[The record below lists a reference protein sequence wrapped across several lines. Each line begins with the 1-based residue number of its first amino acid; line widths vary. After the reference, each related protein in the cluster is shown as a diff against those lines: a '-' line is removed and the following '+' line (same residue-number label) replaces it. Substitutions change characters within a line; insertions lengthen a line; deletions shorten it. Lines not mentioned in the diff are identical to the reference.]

1 MINIHNNNQ
10 TSFLGFANNT
20 VRSPEHCQALAE
32 PSKQA
37 SKPISNDRV
46 ATFMLYIQSVVTMQT
61 SLVGLV
67 LLAAIKLWLILD
79 WTTWIHL
86 KLWLKNKV
94 LIWSPELRNDNVDV
108 IQVTQISASQ
118 FRSFKCKQLCLHKQF
133 QSIFKHAN
141 IFLKTQ
147 AFTNIP
153 RGLCNPSHTTAGYS
167 LKMRRRH
174 TVFTKCPHLLLMSWE
189 LRSERKA
196 NWSSQKWKYKAAH
209 MLY

>member
-37 SKPISNDRV
+37 SKPISHDRV
-46 ATFMLYIQSVVTMQT
+46 ATFMLYIQSVVTCRLHCLDLSCWQPLNFGWFLTERHGST
-61 SLVGLV
+61 SNSGWKIKCWSDHQSYVTTMLTSSRSHKYQHHSSGASSVG
-67 LLAAIKLWLILD
+67 
-79 WTTWIHL
+79 
-86 KLWLKNKV
+86 
-94 LIWSPELRNDNVDV
+94 
-108 IQVTQISASQ
+108 
-118 FRSFKCKQLCLHKQF
+118 LCLHKQF

-141 IFLKTQ
+141 TFLKTQ